1 MLKNKAPKWGNNE
14 DYVDQLGYELANHF
28 CTEVL
33 KYSNPRGGRFVPGF
47 FTHHQSRL
55 GIAVRATPDGR
66 KQGDSLA
73 ISLSPSTG
81 TERKGPTGIILS
93 ASKIDQTKCPLGT
106 SLDCTFYA
114 PSIAEP
120 QGNEKI
126 KSLVKTYMNK
136 RGTEFQINTLDSE
149 ILKDAQKNPDQ
160 YRDLV
165 VRVWGFNAYFVT
177 LKPEYQEEIIAR
189 VEH

>member
-1 MLKNKAPKWGNNE
+1 
-14 DYVDQLGYELANHF
+14 
-28 CTEVL
+28 VL

-66 KQGDSLA
+66 KQGDPLA
-73 ISLSPSTG
+73 ISLGPTTG
-81 TERKGPTGIILS
+81 NEKNGPTGVILS

-120 QGNEKI
+120 QGNEKM
-126 KSLVKTYMNK
+126 KALVKTYMNK
-136 RGTEFQINTLDSE
+136 KGMEFQINTLDSE
-149 ILKDAQKNPDQ
+149 ILKDARKNPHQ
-160 YRDLV
+160 YKDLV